1 MGDLFARVQVT
12 NVGTPALE
20 AQAFVQRPA
29 PLPAL
34 SATVLHR
41 WKARHNTTVLAGGAV
56 SSWRDFV
63 GSIDMLQATG
73 ADRPV
78 LTAAAVG
85 LKEGLVFDGVS
96 HHLEAA
102 IATIAQPFAV
112 VVIYA
117 GFPGQGVADE
127 HLVAGVLPVV
137 SMGGDSAQVFRMAA
151 PTSVAPGQVLAAGV
165 HDVIFNFSGATS
177 GVYLD
182 AVFGSV
188 VNAGTNA
195 LGTPLIF
202 GAGDAAGTD
211 PADATLAE
219 VIILNAVATQADAT
233 ALNAYRVKEWA
244 A

>member
-1 MGDLFARVQVT
+1 MANLSARADVT
-12 NVGTPALE
+12 NVGSPPLRAL
-20 AQAFVQRPA
+20 AYVQRPPA
-29 PLPAL
+29 LPAL

-41 WKARHNTTVLAGGAV
+41 WVAGHFTTDVGAGAI

-63 GSIDMLQATG
+63 GSIDMVQATA
-73 ADRPV
+73 ADRPT

-85 LKEGLVFDGVS
+85 LKPGLVFDGLT

-112 VVIYA
+112 AVIVA
-117 GFPGQGVADE
+117 AFPGQGVADE

-137 SMGGDSAQVFRMAA
+137 SMGGDSAQVFRMASA
-151 PTSVAPGQVLAAGV
+151 VSVAPGAALAAGV
-165 HDVIFNFSGATS
+165 HDVLFVFDGASSTL
-177 GVYLD
+177 YLD
-182 AVFGSV
+182 AVQSGV
-188 VNAGTNA
+188 VSPGANA

-202 GAGDAAGTD
+202 GAGDGAASD

-219 VIILNAVATQADAT
+219 VIILGAAASQADAT
-233 ALNAYRVKEWA
+233 ALNTYRIREWA

>member
-1 MGDLFARVQVT
+1 MGDLFARGQVS
-12 NVGTPALE
+12 NVGTPALR
-20 AQAFVQRPA
+20 AQGFVLRPP
-29 PLPAL
+29 PLPTL

-41 WKARHNTTVLAGGAV
+41 WVARHRMTVLAAGAV
-56 SSWRDFV
+56 SSWRDIV
-63 GSIDMLQATG
+63 GGIDMVQATP

-85 LKEGLVFDGVS
+85 QKSGVVFDGIN

-102 IATIAQPFAV
+102 IATIAQPFSV

-137 SMGGDSAQVFRMAA
+137 SMGGDSAQAFRLAA
-151 PTSVAPGQVLAAGV
+151 PTSVAPGQALAAGV
-165 HDVIFNFSGATS
+165 HDAVYLFSGASS
-177 GVYLD
+177 GMYLD
-182 AVFGSV
+182 AVVGST

-211 PADATLAE
+211 PANATLAE
-219 VIILNAVATQADAT
+219 VIILDAVVSQAEAT
-233 ALNAYRVKEWA
+233 ALNAYRVQEWA